1 MHIDF
6 IKKLDMVI
14 TYSLLFHSSIC
25 VVYLNQYIVL
35 ISVF

>member
-14 TYSLLFHSSIC
+14 TYSLLFHSLIRF
-25 VVYLNQYIVL
+25 VYLNQYIVL